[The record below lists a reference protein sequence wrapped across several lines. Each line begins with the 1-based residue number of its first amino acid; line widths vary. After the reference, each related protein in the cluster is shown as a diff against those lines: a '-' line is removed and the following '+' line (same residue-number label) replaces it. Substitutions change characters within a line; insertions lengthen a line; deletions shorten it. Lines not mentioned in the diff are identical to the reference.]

1 MSLLNLPAP
10 LILAS
15 TSTYRRAQLARFGLP
30 FTAMASPIDE
40 ALILADTPQQTIALR
55 AAFKACAVQEL
66 PEHSESWIIGAD
78 QGVVLAPARVGDA
91 AGYEGQAGREKPEL
105 LGKPGTPEAAVAQLM
120 RLSGRSHELFTALAL
135 ALPGGRLLEAAS
147 VVRVTMRA
155 FSLSEAETIVAQDE
169 TWDCAGAYKIE
180 RAAPW
185 LMEAIEADDPTS
197 IEGLPMIA
205 LGRLLRAA
213 WMGGEG

>member
-1 MSLLNLPAP
+1 MSLIDLPAP

-30 FTAMASPIDE
+30 FTAVAAPVEEDAIV
-40 ALILADTPQQTIALR
+40 ADTPRETIALR
-55 AAFKACAVQEL
+55 AAFKACALQEL
-66 PEHSESWIIGAD
+66 AGYEEAWIIGAD
-78 QGVVLAPARVGDA
+78 QGVVLTA
-91 AGYEGQAGREKPEL
+91 ADGTAEL
-105 LGKPGTPEAAVAQLM
+105 IGKPGTPDAAVAQLM

-135 ALPGGRLLEAAS
+135 AMPGGRLLEAAA
-147 VVRVTMRA
+147 VVRITMRA
-155 FSLSEAETIVAQDE
+155 FSVSEAEAVVMQDE

-185 LMEAIEADDPTS
+185 LMTRVQADDPTS

-205 LGRLLRAA
+205 LGELLRQA
-213 WMGGEG
+213 WAGG